1 MSRSTRKLPSH
12 EMVMPRKDFS
22 LTAQTLKMFP
32 SMADLPWTTIRA
44 ASAIA
49 CGMNPDSLGF
59 ARCGAGVYTVA
70 YANKTHVVKGSE
82 VDEVLDGQP
91 AENMATWLEFS
102 VTPRS
107 KSRVFRRMMKKYLND
122 TVVLFDCVVV
132 QPKVEVLASA
142 IEDTICAYIAD
153 AHRPTQSRSSEPVRV
168 VGPRARDRILN
179 GYTDDAE
186 LWRALCRDV
195 TTMASMLLIDDMHEE
210 NWGFTTDG
218 RIKMFDMAPR
228 GHRATWTA
236 ADDRRLLMLDERIT
250 MYVRH
255 LRMLNIL

>member
-12 EMVMPRKDFS
+12 EMVMVRKDFS

-32 SMADLPWTTIRA
+32 SMADLPWKTIRA
-44 ASAIA
+44 ATAVA
-49 CGMNPDSLGF
+49 CGINPDSLGF
-59 ARCGAGVYTVA
+59 TRCGAGAYTVA

-82 VDEVLDGQP
+82 AGSSYDGQA
-91 AENMATWLEFS
+91 AENMAAWLESS

-107 KSRVFRRMMKKYLND
+107 KSRVFRRKMKKYLND

-132 QPKVEVLASA
+132 QPKVAVLASA
-142 IEDTICAYIAD
+142 IEDTI
-153 AHRPTQSRSSEPVRV
+153 HS
-168 VGPRARDRILN
+168 
-179 GYTDDAE
+179 GYSDEAV

-210 NWGFTTDG
+210 NWGFTADG

-228 GHRATWTA
+228 GLRVTWTA

-250 MYVRH
+250 MYVRQ
-255 LRMLNIL
+255 LCMLNIL